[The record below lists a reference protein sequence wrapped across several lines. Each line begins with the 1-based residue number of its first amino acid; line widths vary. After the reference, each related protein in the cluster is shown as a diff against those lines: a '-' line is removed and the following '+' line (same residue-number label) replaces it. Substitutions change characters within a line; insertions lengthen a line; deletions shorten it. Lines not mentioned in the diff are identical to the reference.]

1 MGVREGEARRLGEG
15 AGCGTTVP
23 LRSHEWVGPARWV
36 PPGGSRP
43 AEQQLR
49 LPVPMTAAPEARAG
63 AAGTGGSCG
72 LPGQEEWWG
81 RRGAPGKQRWA
92 RPGSQAPSF
101 PQAPGTSLL
110 VDWFSAQS
118 SAAGQELE
126 SHKLKGASKSHLCQ
140 TDSRRNSRLRIIVR
154 PGRVR
159 GSSVRTRGQAGHSS
173 RIF

>member
-72 LPGQEEWWG
+72 LPGHEEWWG

-101 PQAPGTSLL
+101 PQAPAPVYSWIGFLR
-110 VDWFSAQS
+110 
-118 SAAGQELE
+118 
-126 SHKLKGASKSHLCQ
+126 
-140 TDSRRNSRLRIIVR
+140 SRRPRVRSWSPANSKEPRRATSARQTVVGTQTSHHSATR
-154 PGRVR
+154 PGPR
-159 GSSVRTRGQAGHSS
+159 
-173 RIF
+173 

>member
-1 MGVREGEARRLGEG
+1 M
-15 AGCGTTVP
+15 
-23 LRSHEWVGPARWV
+23 GPARW
-36 PPGGSRP
+36 SRP

-101 PQAPGTSLL
+101 PQAPAPVYSWIGFLR
-110 VDWFSAQS
+110 
-118 SAAGQELE
+118 
-126 SHKLKGASKSHLCQ
+126 
-140 TDSRRNSRLRIIVR
+140 SRRPRVRSWSPANSKEPRRATSARQTVVGTQTSHHSATR
-154 PGRVR
+154 PGPRQLGADQGPGR
-159 GSSVRTRGQAGHSS
+159 AFEQDLLKNE
-173 RIF
+173 